1 MDKNVQYS
9 ENIANSHA
17 FLYNNEKG
25 IGVISM
31 DKYYSYTDFLR
42 AVGQYPQ
49 ETESEKLL
57 NDIYLDLF
65 LGRLQRLQRIDQLKK
80 LIDMSLDQRNE
91 QAFYKYAQEFC
102 GLQKEINE

>member
-1 MDKNVQYS
+1 MY
-9 ENIANSHA
+9 NSK
-17 FLYNNEKG
+17 KG

-42 AVGQYPQ
+42 AVGQYPP

-91 QAFYKYAQEFC
+91 QDFYQYSEEF
-102 GLQKEINE
+102 GELQKEINE

>member
-1 MDKNVQYS
+1 MQIDKV
-9 ENIANSHA
+9 
-17 FLYNNEKG
+17 FLYNSKKG

-42 AVGQYPQ
+42 AVGQYPK
-49 ETESEKLL
+49 EIESEKLL

-80 LIDMSLDQRNE
+80 LIDISLDERNE
-91 QAFYKYAQEFC
+91 QAFNQYCEELHYLQEEI
-102 GLQKEINE
+102 KE